1 MTSEVSYV
9 AAFWMSSAFSNP
21 TSTICRV
28 LRMNSIRIV
37 GSSVGSSVGSVMKT
51 IFWKRLV
58 PSMSADS

>member
-9 AAFWMSSAFSNP
+9 AAFWMRSAFSNP

-28 LRMNSIRIV
+28 FRMNSIRI
-37 GSSVGSSVGSVMKT
+37 VGSSVGSVMKT